1 MSVRVLTD
9 TSKST
14 CVFVQD
20 SQYADE
26 HSRMKSESMHFR
38 RCGTPYP
45 AATHKHKF
53 FLLCRLISSSGDYY
67 PSPFHSSGRV
77 VAQLDEYLI

>member
-1 MSVRVLTD
+1 MD
-9 TSKST
+9 TSKTT

-20 SQYADE
+20 RQYADE
-26 HSRMKSESMHFR
+26 HSCMKSESMHFQ
-38 RCGTPYP
+38 RCEMYP

-77 VAQLDEYLI
+77 VAQLDEYPI